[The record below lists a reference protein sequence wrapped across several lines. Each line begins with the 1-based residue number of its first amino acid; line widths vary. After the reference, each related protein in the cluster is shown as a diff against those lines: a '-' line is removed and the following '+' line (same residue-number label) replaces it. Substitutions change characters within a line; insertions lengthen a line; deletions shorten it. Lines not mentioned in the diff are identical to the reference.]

1 MSNMTRR
8 GFFGASLAVTAAT
21 LFGKDGAKGV
31 AADEFTPPQIAFP
44 QKKPLKT
51 ISDRPPLL
59 ESPRDIFTNAITPN
73 DQFFVRWHI
82 CRISRRLLI

>member
-8 GFFGASLAVTAAT
+8 GFLGASLAATAAS
-21 LFGKDGAKGV
+21 LFGKDGAKTVSGDV
-31 AADEFTPPQIAFP
+31 FTPPLIAFP

-59 ESPRDIFTNAITPN
+59 ESPRDIFTKEITPN
-73 DQFFVRWHI
+73 DQFFVR
-82 CRISRRLLI
+82 